1 MFHLETLVACGRF
14 VLVVVVVVL
23 LQLLGASDSVVDVC
37 PKNLV
42 KAQFPPC
49 GNPLVEVG

>member
-1 MFHLETLVACGRF
+1 MFVVDI
-14 VLVVVVVVL
+14 VLVVVVTD
-23 LQLLGASDSVVDVC
+23 LGASNLVVDVC

-42 KAQFPPC
+42 KARFPPR

>member
-1 MFHLETLVACGRF
+1 MFVVDIVLV
-14 VLVVVVVVL
+14 VVVVVVVL

-37 PKNLV
+37 PENLV
-42 KAQFPPC
+42 KTRFPPR